1 MRTPASR
8 PDELASEAE
17 GSAASREHRLD
28 PPLPGLPRWGRRIAF
43 ALAEA
48 MLADEDDVGAI
59 VAAPPAL
66 AERATEWLDR
76 SVGRGSTTLRF
87 GFAALCFVVELLPL
101 AMIGAPSRM
110 SRLPIARRVAYLEAL
125 EASRVGL
132 FTMIAVA
139 FKVPLVLAA
148 FEAPEELAAIGY
160 DRGDIFAKRLPIGRR
175 DGAPRAEDAS

>member
-1 MRTPASR
+1 MKGGIFAELIHWVEDALSSAVADAVIVRSQVASN
-8 PDELASEAE
+8 
-17 GSAASREHRLD
+17 G
-28 PPLPGLPRWGRRIAF
+28 
-43 ALAEA
+43 
-48 MLADEDDVGAI
+48 VY
-59 VAAPPAL
+59 
-66 AERATEWLDR
+66 T
-76 SVGRGSTTLRF
+76 SVGNYPHEE
-87 GFAALCFVVELLPL
+87 AL

-160 DRGDIFAKRLPIGRR
+160 DRGDIFAKRLPIVRR